1 MSEKMYPIPFKSL
14 MNWIVT
20 EYACEGEIFGVH
32 TPYYATGKTLPIFG
46 ETIETPFGP
55 AAGPNSQL
63 AQNIIAAYFTGARFF
78 EVKTVQKMDGEELA
92 RCVPR
97 PCILAADEGYNQEW
111 STELEVPQAQNEY
124 IKAWCALKIMSKVY
138 GFGDPDGFVFN
149 MSVGY
154 DLEGIKGRKV
164 NSYIDNMMDASR
176 TAQFKEC
183 KKVLTELFPAER
195 APRDWSGY
203 ANVITVT
210 AGEDGPV
217 VTAGLQKR
225 VTFRPKGEDETVAA
239 AELIAKAFCPP
250 EAPMPTDALKAR
262 IDAFLEAHNTLA
274 LATGCGKWVRC
285 TPLEYLRVDGRLYI
299 LTEGGLKFKGIWWNG
314 AISAAVFDSYAG
326 MASLAGLQMTGT
338 AVYID
343 PLSDEYRSVIEARGV
358 QLQQLQQ
365 MPAMLHAVRLD
376 ITRYELL
383 DGALRADGY
392 AARQVLDL
400 G

>member
-1 MSEKMYPIPFKSL
+1 
-14 MNWIVT
+14 
-20 EYACEGEIFGVH
+20 
-32 TPYYATGKTLPIFG
+32 
-46 ETIETPFGP
+46 
-55 AAGPNSQL
+55 
-63 AQNIIAAYFTGARFF
+63 
-78 EVKTVQKMDGEELA
+78 
-92 RCVPR
+92 
-97 PCILAADEGYNQEW
+97 
-111 STELEVPQAQNEY
+111 
-124 IKAWCALKIMSKVY
+124 
-138 GFGDPDGFVFN
+138 
-149 MSVGY
+149 
-154 DLEGIKGRKV
+154 
-164 NSYIDNMMDASR
+164 
-176 TAQFKEC
+176 
-183 KKVLTELFPAER
+183 
-195 APRDWSGY
+195 
-203 ANVITVT
+203 
-210 AGEDGPV
+210 
-217 VTAGLQKR
+217 
-225 VTFRPKGEDETVAA
+225 
-239 AELIAKAFCPP
+239 
-250 EAPMPTDALKAR
+250 MPTDALKAR

-326 MASLAGLQMTGT
+326 MASLAGLQMMGT

-383 DGALRADGY
+383 DGALRSDGY

>member
-1 MSEKMYPIPFKSL
+1 
-14 MNWIVT
+14 
-20 EYACEGEIFGVH
+20 
-32 TPYYATGKTLPIFG
+32 
-46 ETIETPFGP
+46 
-55 AAGPNSQL
+55 
-63 AQNIIAAYFTGARFF
+63 
-78 EVKTVQKMDGEELA
+78 
-92 RCVPR
+92 
-97 PCILAADEGYNQEW
+97 
-111 STELEVPQAQNEY
+111 
-124 IKAWCALKIMSKVY
+124 
-138 GFGDPDGFVFN
+138 
-149 MSVGY
+149 
-154 DLEGIKGRKV
+154 
-164 NSYIDNMMDASR
+164 
-176 TAQFKEC
+176 
-183 KKVLTELFPAER
+183 
-195 APRDWSGY
+195 
-203 ANVITVT
+203 
-210 AGEDGPV
+210 
-217 VTAGLQKR
+217 
-225 VTFRPKGEDETVAA
+225 
-239 AELIAKAFCPP
+239 
-250 EAPMPTDALKAR
+250 MPTDALKAR

-383 DGALRADGY
+383 DGALRAEGY

>member
-1 MSEKMYPIPFKSL
+1 
-14 MNWIVT
+14 MNIT
-20 EYACEGEIFGVH
+20 A
-32 TPYYATGKTLPIFG
+32 
-46 ETIETPFGP
+46 
-55 AAGPNSQL
+55 
-63 AQNIIAAYFTGARFF
+63 IIYDADAR
-78 EVKTVQKMDGEELA
+78 
-92 RCVPR
+92 
-97 PCILAADEGYNQEW
+97 
-111 STELEVPQAQNEY
+111 
-124 IKAWCALKIMSKVY
+124 
-138 GFGDPDGFVFN
+138 
-149 MSVGY
+149 
-154 DLEGIKGRKV
+154 
-164 NSYIDNMMDASR
+164 R
-176 TAQFKEC
+176 TAYILGTVIGNC
-183 KKVLTELFPAER
+183 KLFPAER

-203 ANVITVT
+203 ANVITVA

-250 EAPMPTDALKAR
+250 EAPMPTDALRAR

-285 TPLEYLRVDGRLYI
+285 TPLEYLRVDGKLYV

-314 AISAAVFDSYAG
+314 AISAAVYDSYAG
-326 MASLAGLQMTGT
+326 MDSLAGLQMTGT

-365 MPAMLHAVRLD
+365 LQQMPAMLHAVRLD

-383 DGALRADGY
+383 DGALRSEGY

>member
-1 MSEKMYPIPFKSL
+1 
-14 MNWIVT
+14 MNIT
-20 EYACEGEIFGVH
+20 AIIYA
-32 TPYYATGKTLPIFG
+32 
-46 ETIETPFGP
+46 
-55 AAGPNSQL
+55 AA
-63 AQNIIAAYFTGARFF
+63 AR
-78 EVKTVQKMDGEELA
+78 
-92 RCVPR
+92 
-97 PCILAADEGYNQEW
+97 
-111 STELEVPQAQNEY
+111 
-124 IKAWCALKIMSKVY
+124 
-138 GFGDPDGFVFN
+138 
-149 MSVGY
+149 
-154 DLEGIKGRKV
+154 
-164 NSYIDNMMDASR
+164 R
-176 TAQFKEC
+176 TAYILGTVIGNC
-183 KKVLTELFPAER
+183 KLFPAER

-250 EAPMPTDALKAR
+250 EAPMPTDARKAR

-299 LTEGGLKFKGIWWNG
+299 LTEGGLKCKGIWWNG

-376 ITRYELL
+376 LPRYELL

-392 AARQVLDL
+392 GAGAQPAGAGKVFGAHGRGKARVHCGRARHRLAAGDARVCRPVRRKLKIPPL
-400 G
+400 HFCSGGIFMSRSG